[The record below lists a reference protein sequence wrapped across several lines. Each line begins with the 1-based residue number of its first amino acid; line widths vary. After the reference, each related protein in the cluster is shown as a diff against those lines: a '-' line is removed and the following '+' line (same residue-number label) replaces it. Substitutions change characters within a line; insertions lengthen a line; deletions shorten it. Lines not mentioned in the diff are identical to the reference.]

1 MALKNDYQNI
11 AYRSIKASN
20 ECRRIQEKSAF
31 LSYHA
36 FESTGASLSEH
47 AGLTVGSNVSHR
59 MKITNFQNA
68 SRNHCSTIEQ
78 EKIARIAVTLSNLR
92 NKLLYPTYNNST
104 STYNCPETI
113 ITQAQSNSLRNDVK
127 NIIKIVDKI
136 I

>member
-1 MALKNDYQNI
+1 MNVEEYKKNQHSFHIMHLNLLVLH
-11 AYRSIKASN
+11 YRN
-20 ECRRIQEKSAF
+20 M
-31 LSYHA
+31 LV
-36 FESTGASLSEH
+36 
-47 AGLTVGSNVSHR
+47 VGSNVSHR